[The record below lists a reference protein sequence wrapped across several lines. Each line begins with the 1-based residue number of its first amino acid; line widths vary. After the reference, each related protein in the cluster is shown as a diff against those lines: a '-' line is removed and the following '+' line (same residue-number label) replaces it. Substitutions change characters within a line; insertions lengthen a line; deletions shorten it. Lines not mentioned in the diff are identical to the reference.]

1 MTAKMHGN
9 PDTRS
14 ETTALLDLLLA
25 DFELSTLAAVLTVDE
40 RTLRRWRSG
49 EDAGHTARKLM
60 RCVLALKRLAPGVLS
75 EMPGW
80 GAEEIP
86 ARLDEV
92 TARYLTDADLA
103 RERRNQARAVAESGR
118 RVWE

>member
-1 MTAKMHGN
+1 MSAKTPET
-9 PDTRS
+9 PDNRS
-14 ETTALLDLLLA
+14 ETATLVSLLLA
-25 DFELSTLAAVLTVDE
+25 DYEPSTLAAVLTVDE
-40 RTLRRWRSG
+40 RTLRRWRNG
-49 EDAGHTARKLM
+49 EDAGHTAQKLM

-80 GAEEIP
+80 AAEEIP

-92 TARYLTDADLA
+92 TARYLTEADLD
-103 RERRNQARAVAESGR
+103 RERRNRARAVAESGR